1 MKTRR
6 LLILGLGVAVTAVL
20 SSGCGSMSK
29 SSSTTAAA
37 TALPPAKALQPGD
50 LASLAGEW
58 EGTLRGKAGT
68 GPLAGQSTPVKVT
81 VAPDGS
87 YTTSIQGRPGAG
99 MARIADGKVNFA
111 GSTTRGTATLHEG
124 GGRRVLRGEG
134 TWVGF
139 DGESSFEL
147 TKR

>member
-1 MKTRR
+1 MQTRR
-6 LLILGLGVAVTAVL
+6 LLIYGLGLLVTAAL
-20 SSGCGSMSK
+20 AGGCASMSQ
-29 SSSTTAAA
+29 SSTAAP
-37 TALPPAKALQPGD
+37 ALPPAKALQPGD

-124 GGRRVLRGEG
+124 GGRRVLKGEG

-139 DGESSFEL
+139 DGESAFEL